1 LQLDALNRAAEAQL
15 RVARAALGPQLALG
29 VDAGTQGEQYR
40 LGSGYNYVAASLV
53 LSWKFFDGGANRAA
67 VSDARLTAR
76 RAALAR
82 EQMAQRVELE
92 VRLATDQ
99 LTTARSGLVAATA
112 AEQAAVAARRIA
124 QRKRD
129 EGSISQTEFLDANTA
144 ATSAQSNLNIAR
156 FALLQSRAELAY
168 ANGQD
173 ETP

>member
-1 LQLDALNRAAEAQL
+1 
-15 RVARAALGPQLALG
+15 
-29 VDAGTQGEQYR
+29 
-40 LGSGYNYVAASLV
+40 
-53 LSWKFFDGGANRAA
+53 
-67 VSDARLTAR
+67 
-76 RAALAR
+76 
-82 EQMAQRVELE
+82 
-92 VRLATDQ
+92 
-99 LTTARSGLVAATA
+99 LVAATA